1 MNPRES
7 LNLGMLLRTPNIA
20 VYKIQKTKV
29 INLLHKYKD
38 TDLEGADS
46 HRRRKE
52 QMQVV
57 KPRARGDRKGLNL
70 IRPER
75 RYVAPIS
82 LLF

>member
-1 MNPRES
+1 M
-7 LNLGMLLRTPNIA
+7 
-20 VYKIQKTKV
+20 Y
-29 INLLHKYKD
+29 KYKD
-38 TDLEGADS
+38 TDLEGAGS

-57 KPRARGDRKGLNL
+57 KPRARGDRKGLSL

-75 RYVAPIS
+75 GYVAPIS